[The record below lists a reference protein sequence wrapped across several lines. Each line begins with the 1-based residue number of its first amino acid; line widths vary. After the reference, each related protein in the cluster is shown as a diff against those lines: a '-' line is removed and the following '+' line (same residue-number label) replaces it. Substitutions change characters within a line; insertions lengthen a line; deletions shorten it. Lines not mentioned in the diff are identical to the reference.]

1 MSQQPSRSAHPPW
14 RNVALVAAGGV
25 LGAIARYAIIEARP
39 SSGRGFPTATFMTNL
54 TGALILGV
62 LLEGLARLGP
72 DDGWRRSARLLVGTG
87 ICGAYTTYS
96 TLAVDS
102 VQLLRAH
109 RVGLALFDAL
119 GTVVLGLGATGLGI
133 ALAAGYHRGRGFP
146 PTLVMDPDAYD
157 LPGDSSAGPGGSGVS
172 GALRGPGGGLG
183 APGGS
188 GALGGPG
195 GSEDP

>member
-1 MSQQPSRSAHPPW
+1 MSQQPSRSVQPRW

-25 LGAIARYAIIEARP
+25 LGAIARYAITVALP
-39 SSGRGFPTATFMTNL
+39 SSGRGFPTATFVTNL
-54 TGALILGV
+54 TGALILGA
-62 LLEGLARLGP
+62 LLEALARMGP

-102 VQLLRAH
+102 DQLLRAH
-109 RVGLALFDAL
+109 RVGLALFYAL

-146 PTLVMDPDAYD
+146 ASLVMDPDAYG
-157 LPGDSSAGPGGSGVS
+157 LPAASGPRS
-172 GALRGPGGGLG
+172 GAS
-183 APGGS
+183 GGS
-188 GALGGPG
+188 GALGPG